1 MNNVL
6 NFLFKYKVKASLCFL
21 AMICFPYFIG
31 NNTDQSWLVIQY
43 PWGSVK
49 VIDTAGWYLK
59 VGNSYWSYPRNWQ
72 VEYDNEYS
80 FKVVFNDGGSAIMNA
95 MVRFSSPLTVDA
107 KRNFHQLFGGNEE
120 SVEAAV
126 WAHLSDSMKSSGP
139 LMSASEHQSS
149 RRGEFTSCVQDQLQH
164 GLFEMKR
171 IPKILYDQYDDKGK
185 PITVYATEIVYEDN
199 GEPKVVRQSP
209 LTDFGIVITQFSI
222 TDVVY
227 DDQTQ
232 RQFAQKKEAFLSAEG
247 SKAQREKEVQERLM
261 VEERG
266 RREKAESESIA
277 LRRKAEE
284 VINAQREK
292 EVAELKAEKEKSVA
306 ETNAARELA
315 VALLS
320 KQQAETKSQQELECA
335 KLDRMKAQEEADAQI
350 ILASAKEQALKL
362 GGAISE
368 RDKILA
374 EIEKEKMIGIAD
386 RLSKIAVPQFII
398 NGSNGADGAASSTN
412 DHLMNIFLLKQMG
425 VVK

>member
-1 MNNVL
+1 MNDVL
-6 NFLFKYKVKASLCFL
+6 NFLFKYKVKASLFFL

-59 VGNSYWSYPRNWQ
+59 AGNSYWSYPRNWQ

-95 MVRFSSPLTVDA
+95 MVRFSSPLTVEG

-139 LMSASEHQSS
+139 VMSASEHQSS
-149 RRGEFTSCVQDQLQH
+149 RRGEFTSLVQDQLQY

-171 IPKILYDQYDDKGK
+171 IPKVLYDQYDDKGK
-185 PITVYATEIVYEDN
+185 PITVYATEVVYEDN

-315 VALLS
+315 VALLT
-320 KQQAETKSQQELECA
+320 KQQAETRSQQELECA

-350 ILASAKEQALKL
+350 ILSSAKEKALKL

-398 NGSNGADGAASSTN
+398 NGSNGADGQVSSTN